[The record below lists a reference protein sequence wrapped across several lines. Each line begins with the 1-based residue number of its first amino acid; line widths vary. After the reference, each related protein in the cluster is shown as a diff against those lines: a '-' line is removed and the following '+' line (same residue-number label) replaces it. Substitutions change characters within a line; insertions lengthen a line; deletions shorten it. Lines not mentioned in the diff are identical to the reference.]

1 MIFFPVLAAFCSDD
15 ITSRI
20 GMGFMNN
27 AKIVEKKKKTT
38 GGFLPANYL
47 SKKSV
52 TQGV

>member
-1 MIFFPVLAAFCSDD
+1 MIFFPVLAVFCSDD

-27 AKIVEKKKKTT
+27 AKIVEKKKTT

>member
-1 MIFFPVLAAFCSDD
+1 MTFFPVLAVFCSDD

-27 AKIVEKKKKTT
+27 AKIVEKKS
-38 GGFLPANYL
+38 GGFLPENYL
-47 SKKSV
+47 SKESV